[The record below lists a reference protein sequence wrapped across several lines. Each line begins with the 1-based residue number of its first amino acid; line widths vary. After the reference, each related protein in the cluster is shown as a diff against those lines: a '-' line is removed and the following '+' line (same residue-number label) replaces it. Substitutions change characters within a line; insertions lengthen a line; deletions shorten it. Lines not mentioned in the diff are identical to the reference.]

1 MIGAVE
7 QDSARI
13 WMRLSG
19 AFEASIRIGSRED
32 LADARQVAPVRASQQ
47 RDRCVEILVDG
58 LEPGQSYWW
67 IPLVDGEPDK
77 YLAGLPPFRLRTAP
91 AGPARFR
98 VAFGSCARI
107 QADGEQSIWPRV
119 REHRPDL
126 FFWLGDN
133 VYGDTLD
140 PEVLAEEYRRQRD
153 VPALQPLLRSVP
165 QLATWD
171 DHDFGLNDSGRTN
184 PIRGEALEVFGRYWA
199 NPGRG
204 RAEVPG
210 VFFAWSYGGADFFFL
225 DDRYHR
231 DPNDAE
237 DGPGKTMLGEG
248 QLAWLRDGLARSE
261 APFKLLVS
269 GSGWSAA
276 KGPGGDAWSAFLA
289 ERDALFDWIAAER
302 IEGVVLLSGDTHV
315 AELNCIPWSD
325 RGGYD
330 LYDLVSSPLAQEP
343 STSWRDRRPELRIRP
358 VHGAG
363 PNFGRLDFDL
373 VEADPRLHFTV
384 VGVDGRA
391 VWQPLELR
399 ASELRPGVRSWP
411 EKIDAG
417 ELRRRER
424 AAEAGPDSGRRI
436 R

>member
-1 MIGAVE
+1 
-7 QDSARI
+7 
-13 WMRLSG
+13 
-19 AFEASIRIGSRED
+19 
-32 LADARQVAPVRASQQ
+32 
-47 RDRCVEILVDG
+47 
-58 LEPGQSYWW
+58 
-67 IPLVDGEPDK
+67 
-77 YLAGLPPFRLRTAP
+77 
-91 AGPARFR
+91 
-98 VAFGSCARI
+98 
-107 QADGEQSIWPRV
+107 
-119 REHRPDL
+119 
-126 FFWLGDN
+126 
-133 VYGDTLD
+133 
-140 PEVLAEEYRRQRD
+140 
-153 VPALQPLLRSVP
+153 
-165 QLATWD
+165 
-171 DHDFGLNDSGRTN
+171 
-184 PIRGEALEVFGRYWA
+184 
-199 NPGRG
+199 
-204 RAEVPG
+204 
-210 VFFAWSYGGADFFFL
+210 
-225 DDRYHR
+225 
-231 DPNDAE
+231 
-237 DGPGKTMLGEG
+237 
-248 QLAWLRDGLARSE
+248 
-261 APFKLLVS
+261 
-269 GSGWSAA
+269 
-276 KGPGGDAWSAFLA
+276 
-289 ERDALFDWIAAER
+289 
-302 IEGVVLLSGDTHV
+302 LLSGDTHV